1 MAYIYDED
9 LEFLG
14 KLSSKDLSDLVDL
27 LIRNPKDKGER
38 LTETLSI
45 SDEYKKY
52 GDDYQKYYRRIIE
65 ELQYFGGNTIANTFR
80 GKGVCYR
87 EILCNVCDK
96 LKVNYNKKSDID
108 IIEMNFLNKILET
121 SLDKMDEKQKQE
133 LKKEF
138 AKKGIN
144 IKGEISLGAIMAIFT
159 AGGFKSYTALV
170 VFTNYIWKLIFN
182 RGISLAGNAA
192 LTRGAS
198 IVTGPVGWTILGIW
212 TLVDIASPAF
222 RVTIPCTIIIS
233 LLRAKVKTENQ
244 N

>member
-27 LIRNPKDKGER
+27 LIRNPKGQGER
-38 LTETLSI
+38 LAETLSI

-65 ELQYFGGNTIANTFR
+65 EFQHFGGNTIANIFR
-80 GKGVCYR
+80 GHGVCYR
-87 EILCNVCDK
+87 EILCDVCDK
-96 LKVNYNKKSDID
+96 LKVNYNKKSDVD
-108 IIEMNFLNKILET
+108 VIEMNFLNKILEI
-121 SLDKMDEKQKQE
+121 SLDNMDEKQKRE
-133 LKKEF
+133 LKEEF
-138 AKKGIN
+138 AKQGIN
-144 IKGEISLGAIMAIFT
+144 IKGEISLGAIIAIFN
-159 AGGFKSYTALV
+159 AGGFASYQALLI
-170 VFTNYIWKLIFN
+170 FTNYIWKLVFN

-198 IVTGPVGWTILGIW
+198 IVTGPAGWAILGLW
-212 TLVDIASPAF
+212 TLIDIASPAF

-233 LLRAKVKTENQ
+233 LLRKKIKTENQ